1 MRQDHKY
8 LETNMVRRKP
18 VHPGEVLKSDFLDE
32 LDLTAYRL
40 AKDLRIQKSRISAI
54 VNAQRAISADTAL
67 RLSRYFGNS
76 AEFWLNLQSDYD
88 LELIRRSTST
98 QIEREV
104 RPLKECA

>member
-1 MRQDHKY
+1 MA
-8 LETNMVRRKP
+8 RRKP

-88 LELIRRSTST
+88 LELIRRGTSK

-104 RPLKECA
+104 RPLKECAA

>member
-88 LELIRRSTST
+88 LELIRRSTSK

>member
-88 LELIRRSTST
+88 LELIRRSTSK

-104 RPLKECA
+104 RPLNECA